1 MNKIELLPG
10 KRYYYQRN
18 AVRFLR
24 VLDLHQVIVEYEA
37 TGALVTIPI
46 SQLAPILP
54 EETPVALPQDDLLCI
69 SDSAWEKAQQKL
81 AILQPILADR
91 GNKKLPKQVA
101 SAHGLNVSTIYR
113 WLRAYEETHSVQSL
127 VEALNTGGRG
137 QVRLD
142 PAVDAIVQHA
152 IQSEYLT
159 TQKKTVTKVILEIKQ
174 QCRRAGLTAPGETT
188 VRRRVQ
194 QLSEEEKVRL
204 RWSKKMAKERFEP
217 LKRTFPGADYPL
229 AVVQM
234 DHTEVDI
241 ILVDEGYR
249 QPLGRPYITMAT
261 DVFSRMVLGFYLSFD
276 PPGAISAGLCVAQA
290 ILPKETHL
298 SRIGV
303 QGEWPCWGLPT
314 VLHLDNAKEFRGKM
328 LERACEKYG
337 IRLEFRPVKEPHWGG
352 HVERLMRTFMEET
365 HTLPGTTFSNV
376 RDRKEYD
383 SEKKA
388 VLTLPEFEQWLTTF
402 IVNVYHRRVH
412 QSLNTSPYERY
423 REGILG
429 APGQIG
435 IGLPDRLY
443 DELQIRLDFMPGEER
458 TVQEYGVL
466 IDHVYYFADVLKP
479 YVNSLAPGFGK
490 SRAKRKFLFKR
501 DPRDISYIYFLDP
514 ETKQYHRIPYRNTA
528 HPAISVWEFRQALA
542 LVKLKGKEN
551 VNEDD
556 IFAAYDEMKKVALA
570 AVERTRRLNK
580 SSNRLVKGVPAD
592 ALAALLPAPATRK
605 IQISSDAP
613 VVIPANQMQK
623 ERPIIAPFDDLHD
636 DALIS

>member
-69 SDSAWEKAQQKL
+69 SDSAWEKARQKL

-101 SAHGLNVSTIYR
+101 SAHGLHVSTIYR
-113 WLRAYEETHSVQSL
+113 WLRAYEKTHSVQSL

-142 PAVDAIVQHA
+142 PAVDAVVQQA
-152 IQSEYLT
+152 IQSDYLT

-204 RWSKKMAKERFEP
+204 RWSKKMAKEQFEP

-514 ETKQYHRIPYRNTA
+514 EAKQYHRIPYRNTA

-556 IFAAYDEMKKVALA
+556 IFAAYDEMKKVELA

-623 ERPIIAPFDDLHD
+623 ERPIIAPFDDIHD